1 MRSVETPTHTWKS
14 SEIQELLWQPGAVI
28 RPMNKLASE
37 AKNEISNFVDAP
49 VNSVSTNTMAV
60 ADDMVETICTEE
72 VKKEL
77 NLLTR

>member
-37 AKNEISNFVDAP
+37 AKNEINNFVDAP

>member
-1 MRSVETPTHTWKS
+1 MN
-14 SEIQELLWQPGAVI
+14 ELTA
-28 RPMNKLASE
+28 E
-37 AKNEISNFVDAP
+37 AKNEIRNFVDAP

-77 NLLTR
+77 NLLTRWEATVSTGFVFEVVTESFLQVVNDFDEIK